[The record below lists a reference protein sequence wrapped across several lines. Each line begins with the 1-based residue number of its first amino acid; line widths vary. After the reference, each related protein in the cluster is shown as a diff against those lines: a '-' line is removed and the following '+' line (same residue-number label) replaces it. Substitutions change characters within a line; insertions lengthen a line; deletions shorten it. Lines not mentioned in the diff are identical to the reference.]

1 MGTLVSVCGPSSATP
16 RTAATA
22 KSLPVSAAKLT
33 EVRVPGT
40 KPMSAAAVDLAKAG
54 YTEREFYAEGKA
66 HRFRGAVD
74 RTLKTAEVIDGN
86 WSYRTRVLVRTPK
99 PEHFNGT
106 LVVEWTNVTLG
117 QDADFAFAE
126 AHEYLLRQGYAV
138 AVVSAQNVGVERLK
152 TWSPERYGSL
162 SVAADNTDPQGGGT
176 IDARNDP
183 LSFDIM
189 TQVSKALKNNV
200 GDKAG
205 NNRPLPRMKVRDVI
219 AMGQSQ
225 SGIRLTNYYNTIQ
238 PLYNFFDGFVYWDRS
253 DQLRSD
259 LPVPAISVNS
269 EAIYEGWPV
278 VTTSKYTRAWDVA
291 GASHA
296 SLYASQYI
304 DDMVVRDK
312 SLAGPDGPRSFT
324 DLVEA
329 EGCDLNP
336 PFSTVDNGLVVNTA
350 IDSVRRWITTGKPAA
365 PSRYFE
371 LDSSGALARD
381 ANGKVRGGIRL
392 AQFTA
397 PTAFTA
403 PNGPGFLCSLSG
415 HHRDYTAAELKGLYK
430 THQNYVAQVRDT
442 MRDARKDGYILK
454 FDETTAVRAA
464 EASNVAR

>member
-1 MGTLVSVCGPSSATP
+1 MGTLVSYCGPSSATP
-16 RTAATA
+16 RAAATA
-22 KSLPVSAAKLT
+22 KALPVSAAKLT

-40 KPMSAAAVDLAKAG
+40 KPMGATAVDLAKAG

-74 RTLKTAEVIDGN
+74 RTLKTAQVIDGN
-86 WSYRTRVLVRTPK
+86 WPYRTRVLVRASK
-99 PEHFNGT
+99 PEAFNGT

-126 AHEYLLRQGYAV
+126 AHEYLLREGYAV
-138 AVVSAQNVGVERLK
+138 AVVSAQRVGVERLK
-152 TWSPERYGSL
+152 TWSPERYGDL
-162 SVAADNTDPQGGGT
+162 SVTADNVDPQGGGT

-189 TQVSKALKNNV
+189 TQVSKALKDNV
-200 GDKAG
+200 GA
-205 NNRPLPRMKVRDVI
+205 NRPLPRMKVRDVI

-225 SGIRLTNYYNTIQ
+225 SAIRLTNYYNTIQ

-259 LPVPAISVNS
+259 RPVPAISVNS

-291 GASHA
+291 GSSHA
-296 SLYASQYI
+296 SVYASQYI
-304 DDMVVRDK
+304 DAMVLRDK
-312 SLAGPDGPRSFT
+312 SIDGPDGPRSFT
-324 DLVEA
+324 ELIEA
-329 EGCDLNP
+329 EGCELNP

-350 IDSVRRWITTGKPAA
+350 IDSVRRWITTGRPAA

-371 LDSSGALARD
+371 LAESGRLARD
-381 ANGKVRGGIRL
+381 ANGNVRGGIRL

-397 PTAFTA
+397 PTAFMA

-415 HHRDYTAAELKGLYK
+415 HHRDYTAAELKELYK

-442 MRDARKDGYILK
+442 MEDARNDGYILK
-454 FDETTAVRAA
+454 FDEKEAVRAA
-464 EASNVAR
+464 QASNVPR